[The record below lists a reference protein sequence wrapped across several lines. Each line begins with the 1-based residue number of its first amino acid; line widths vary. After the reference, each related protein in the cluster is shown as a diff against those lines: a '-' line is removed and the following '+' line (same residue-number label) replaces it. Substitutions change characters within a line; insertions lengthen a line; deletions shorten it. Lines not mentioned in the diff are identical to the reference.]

1 MQDFIVILVKC
12 TRSSSALFFHVDRS
26 KFNWYWFDWQTV
38 YGARNFEMLITKKLQ
53 FLSAI
58 FLGMVSGSDLML
70 DFPVEMQEKLLSL
83 FNGMEADFQQ

>member
-1 MQDFIVILVKC
+1 MRHSV
-12 TRSSSALFFHVDRS
+12 RVDKP
-26 KFNWYWFDWQTV
+26 KFNTYRLDLQTN
-38 YGARNFEMLITKKLQ
+38 YGARNFEILITKKLR

>member
-1 MQDFIVILVKC
+1 MLYFVQVHRF
-12 TRSSSALFFHVDRS
+12 
-26 KFNWYWFDWQTV
+26 KFNSYWFDSQTN
-38 YGARNFEMLITKKLQ
+38 YGAQNFEILITKKLRL
-53 FLSAI
+53 LSAI